1 VGSLVDDSFAGRFDH
16 GDGFGAE
23 FHRRRVKRC
32 PQSQAA
38 ALMAGPLLS
47 IQNLT
52 VSLPHGADR
61 RLAVEDVSLDVGR
74 NEIVCIVGESGS
86 GKSVTAHAIMGLL
99 PRGVVAAGGRV
110 LFDGADLL
118 RLAPDALRKRRGRD
132 MAMIFQDPMAALNPV
147 VSIGRQVTEQIR
159 AHRAISEQQA
169 LQEAGDLLGQM
180 GLKDVAALLK
190 AYPHQLSGGQR
201 QRVMI
206 AMALSLS
213 PQLLIADEPTT
224 ALDVTTQA
232 QILKLIKRI
241 QTEREMSVLL
251 ITHDFGVVADMADR
265 VAVMRHGLVL
275 ESGATGAMLGNPSH
289 SYTRALIAAVPK
301 GECQLPP
308 PSDTRP
314 LVRVAG
320 LTKRFRR
327 GGLFSRGAV
336 KVAVEDVSLTLS
348 RGETLGIVGE
358 SGSGKSTLARCMIR
372 LLDPDAGEVV
382 LDGADIAHMKAG
394 RLRPLRRRI
403 QMVFQDPFS
412 SLNPRQT
419 IGDILAAGP
428 RAHGEA
434 PKVARIRAAEMLE
447 LVGLSPQAMNRLP
460 HEFSGGQRQR
470 IGLARALMLK
480 PDVLIADEPVSALDV
495 TVQAQMLKLLD
506 DVRQQMNLAMLFITH
521 DMRVAAQVCHR
532 VMVMR
537 QGKVVEYG
545 PTRDI
550 FATPSNDYT
559 KALLAAIPGR
569 RAL

>member
-1 VGSLVDDSFAGRFDH
+1 MPPLV
-16 GDGFGAE
+16 
-23 FHRRRVKRC
+23 
-32 PQSQAA
+32 
-38 ALMAGPLLS
+38 S

-52 VSLPHGADR
+52 VALPPGADR
-61 RLAVEDVSLDVGR
+61 LLAVDDVSLTVGR

-86 GKSVTAHAIMGLL
+86 GKSLTAHAVMGLL
-99 PRGVVAAGGRV
+99 PRGVTATGGKI
-110 LFDGADLL
+110 LFDGVDLL
-118 RLAPDALRKRRGRD
+118 QEPPEAMRKRRGCD
-132 MAMIFQDPMAALNPV
+132 IAMIFQDPMAALNPV
-147 VSIGRQVTEQIR
+147 VSIGKQVTEQIR
-159 AHRAISEQQA
+159 AHCAIPQSAALKQA
-169 LQEAGDLLGQM
+169 SDLLDRM
-180 GLKDVAALLK
+180 GLSDVEGLLK

-241 QTEREMSVLL
+241 QAEREMGLL
-251 ITHDFGVVADMADR
+251 FITHDFGVVADMADR
-265 VAVMRHGLVL
+265 VAVMRHGRIV
-275 ESGATGAMLGNPSH
+275 ESGAVGEVLGNPAH
-289 SYTRALIAAVPK
+289 AYTRALIAAVPR
-301 GECQLPP
+301 GESQLPP
-308 PSDTRP
+308 PPETRP
-314 LVRVAG
+314 LVQVTG

-327 GGLFSRGAV
+327 GGLFFGGSTT
-336 KVAVEDVSLTLS
+336 VAVDDVTLTLS
-348 RGETLGIVGE
+348 RGETLGVVGE

-372 LLDPDAGEVV
+372 LLDPDAGTVL
-382 LDGADIAHMKAG
+382 LDGADIAHMKESS
-394 RLRPLRRRI
+394 LRPLRRRI

-419 IGDILAAGP
+419 VGDIITAGP
-428 RAHGEA
+428 RAYGEDA
-434 PKVARIRAAEMLE
+434 KAARARAADILR
-447 LVGLSPQAMNRLP
+447 LVGLNPQTMDRLP

-495 TVQAQMLKLLD
+495 TVQAQVLKLLD
-506 DVRQQMNLAMLFITH
+506 DVRRQMNLAMLFITH

-537 QGKVVEYG
+537 HGKVVESG
-545 PTRDI
+545 VTRDI
-550 FATPSNDYT
+550 FAAPSSDYT

-569 RAL
+569 HAV